1 MWPTSEG
8 DRTLQGSEAVLLA
21 TAIDTLLG
29 PLVDYLGGD
38 DETDQAGGA
47 AVLQTGV
54 AVFDTLPITQRIAA
68 LHHAAEHL
76 LSDTPLPGESLSA
89 ADDATVAAIYSEV
102 RDQVEIEIDL
112 CNDPLGEIPSGSRT
126 DASVSPTA
134 TTAVSDPWPAE
145 IPALMNWRRLVYRAC
160 CEVLGDDGPWA
171 EIGSL
176 AELAKLEIGE
186 WELWIDCLASAILW
200 DRDFEFA
207 ESFLDADPDAA
218 RRRRAAL
225 GITDDYF
232 VRPAPDPSPRE
243 IGRLIKQTRRLVRSV
258 QANAGPVCRPP
269 EDKSPM

>member
-21 TAIDTLLG
+21 AAIDTLLG
-29 PLVDYLGGD
+29 PLVDYLDHD
-38 DETDQAGGA
+38 DQCDQESVA

-54 AVFDTLPITQRIAA
+54 AVFDALPIAQRIAA

-76 LSDTPLPGESLSA
+76 LSDAPLPGEMLSA
-89 ADDATVAAIYSEV
+89 ADDATVAAIYSEI

-112 CNDPLGEIPSGSRT
+112 GNDPLADAFAQRAADPSQTAGSAQLPSG
-126 DASVSPTA
+126 AA
-134 TTAVSDPWPAE
+134 M
-145 IPALMNWRRLVYRAC
+145 MNWRWLVHRAC
-160 CEVLGDDGPWA
+160 CEILDDEGPWS
-171 EIGSL
+171 EVSSP
-176 AELAKLEIGE
+176 ETLAKLEIEE

-207 ESFLDADPDAA
+207 DTFMDADPDAA

-225 GITDDYF
+225 GISDDYF
-232 VRPAPDPSPRE
+232 VRPAPDPGPRE

-258 QANAGPVCRPP
+258 QATAGRTTRPLEEEP
-269 EDKSPM
+269 PF

>member
-21 TAIDTLLG
+21 AAIDTLLG
-29 PLVDYLGGD
+29 PLVDYLDHD
-38 DETDQAGGA
+38 DHSDQESVA

-54 AVFDTLPITQRIAA
+54 AVFDALPIAQRIAA

-76 LSDTPLPGESLSA
+76 LSDAPFPGELLSA

-112 CNDPLGEIPSGSRT
+112 SKDPFDDEFFAGMAAPPAGPSITGQTRT
-126 DASVSPTA
+126 DP
-134 TTAVSDPWPAE
+134 P
-145 IPALMNWRRLVYRAC
+145 LMSWRQLVHRAC
-160 CEVLGDDGPWA
+160 CEVLDDEGPWTEVSTA
-171 EIGSL
+171 EEL
-176 AELAKLEIGE
+176 AELEIDE

-207 ESFLDADPDAA
+207 DTFLDADPDAA

-225 GITDDYF
+225 GISDDYF

-258 QANAGPVCRPP
+258 QANAGRQPRPLDEEP
-269 EDKSPM
+269 PF

>member
-8 DRTLQGSEAVLLA
+8 DRTLRGSEAVLLA
-21 TAIDTLLG
+21 AAIDTLLG
-29 PLVDYLGGD
+29 PLVDYLGN
-38 DETDQAGGA
+38 DEECDQESVA

-54 AVFDTLPITQRIAA
+54 AVFDALPIAQRIAA

-76 LSDTPLPGESLSA
+76 LSDKPFPGDCLSA

-112 CNDPLGEIPSGSRT
+112 SKDPLDDEGFAGSAELT
-126 DASVSPTA
+126 ADSESDARASNCP
-134 TTAVSDPWPAE
+134 P
-145 IPALMNWRRLVYRAC
+145 LLNWRRLVHSAC
-160 CEVLGDDGPWA
+160 CEVLDEEGPWA
-171 EIGSL
+171 EVTSL
-176 AELAKLEIGE
+176 AELAELDIDE

-207 ESFLDADPDAA
+207 DTFMDADPDAA

-225 GITDDYF
+225 GISDDYF

-243 IGRLIKQTRRLVRSV
+243 IGRLINQTRRLVRSV
-258 QANAGPVCRPP
+258 QANAARTPRPLEEEP
-269 EDKSPM
+269 PF